1 MAKVLVLF
9 AHPMLEKSVTQIEL
23 IKSIK
28 DLPAVTFHD
37 LYQLYPEYDID
48 VDREQRLLVSH
59 DIIIWQFPFY
69 WYSCPPLLK
78 QWIDLVLEHGWAY
91 GKDGNNL
98 KDKWLFNAIST
109 GGPQFGYQEG
119 GFNKYSL
126 NQFLAPFEQTA
137 TLCKMLY
144 LPPFVMHGTHR
155 ASGEERKIYADNY
168 KQLLIGL
175 TQGRFTAD
183 QMKKVTYLNELIP
196 STIISNN

>member
-28 DLPAVTFHD
+28 DLYAVTFHD
-37 LYQLYPEYDID
+37 LYQLYPDYDID
-48 VDREQRLLVSH
+48 VDREQRLLINH
-59 DIIIWQFPFY
+59 DIIVWQFPFY

-98 KDKWLFNAIST
+98 KDKWLFNAITT

-126 NQFLAPFEQTA
+126 NQFLAPFEQTV
-137 TLCKMLY
+137 TLCKMTY

-155 ASGEERKIYADNY
+155 ANDQERKVYADNY
-168 KQLLIGL
+168 KQILIGL
-175 TQGRFTAD
+175 TQGKFTLD
-183 QMKKVTYLNELIP
+183 QLKKVSYLNELIP
-196 STIISNN
+196 STVISNN

>member
-9 AHPMLEKSVTQIEL
+9 SHPMLEKSVTQIEL
-23 IKSIK
+23 IKNIK
-28 DLPAVTFHD
+28 ELHGITFHD
-37 LYQLYPEYDID
+37 LYQLYPDFDID
-48 VDREQRLLVSH
+48 VEREQRLLLNH

-91 GKDGNNL
+91 GKEGNNL
-98 KDKWLFNAIST
+98 KGKWIFNAIST

-126 NQFLAPFEQTA
+126 HQFLAPLEQTA
-137 TLCKMLY
+137 TLCKMIY

-155 ASGEERKIYADNY
+155 ANDNDRKIYSDLY
-168 KQLLIGL
+168 KQILIGL
-175 TQGRFTAD
+175 SQEKFD
-183 QMKKVTYLNELIP
+183 LPQIQSVSYLNDLIP
-196 STIISNN
+196 SATHKNI